1 MEIKSELSNNEL
13 TKVAKLILKA
23 SQLGMDI
30 SGYGF
35 ADVNN
40 NSGNVYLWL
49 EDYPFCL
56 YIAPFGNY
64 QVMANWSCPYD
75 GEEFDRLAG
84 NSLDKLY
91 KWCNKL
97 QANSDKKEGNY

>member
-1 MEIKSELSNNEL
+1 MEIKSELSSNEL
-13 TKVAKLILKA
+13 KKVAKLILKA

-30 SGYGF
+30 SGYGE
-35 ADVNN
+35 ANVNN

-56 YIAPFGNY
+56 YIGLY
-64 QVMANWSCPYD
+64 DERVMANWSCHYD

-91 KWCNKL
+91 KWCDKL
-97 QANSDKKEGNY
+97 QSKSDKKEGNY